1 MILVLVHDPLVPP
14 GTLGRFLREHRR
26 PYRALRLYAGEAVP
40 GDPREAE
47 AIVSLGGGMRVLDE
61 GRHPFLALETALLSR
76 AVARG
81 VPVLGIGLGAQLL
94 ARALGG
100 TVLRAPVP
108 EFGWGTATLTRAG
121 RRDPLFDGLN
131 SPLSVF
137 LWHED
142 TFTLPPGAELL
153 ATADACENQAFR
165 YGNSWGLQFHP
176 EVDSR
181 IIAALASGEE
191 GCVDVV
197 RLRHRALPGFRR
209 RAALL
214 FSNFFAL
221 PGGS

>member
-14 GTLGRFLREHRR
+14 GTLGSFLREHRR
-26 PYRALRLYAGEAVP
+26 PFRALRLHAGEAVP
-40 GDPREAE
+40 VDPREAE
-47 AIVSLGGGMRVLDE
+47 AIVSLGGRMRGLDE
-61 GRHPFLALETALLSR
+61 GRHPFLAAETAFLSR
-76 AVARG
+76 AAARG

-100 TVLRAPVP
+100 SVVRAPVP
-108 EFGWGTATLTRAG
+108 ELGWGTVTLTRAG
-121 RRDPLFDGLN
+121 RRDPLFDGLD

-165 YGNSWGLQFHP
+165 YGNSWGVQFHP

-181 IIAALASGEE
+181 IIAALATGEE
-191 GCVDVV
+191 GCVDLV
-197 RLRHRALPGFRR
+197 RLRHRALPGYRR
-209 RAALL
+209 RAQLL
-214 FSNFFAL
+214 FSNFFGL